1 MRLPV
6 VRECG
11 CDSLPLDPLI
21 ERFSVINFF
30 AFPAATSFPGFL
42 SPAPQSERRDL
53 LSLWGAGERDPGN
66 EVVSAAELNR
76 KAPGTRVDVP
86 CANRDLL
93 LMSSDYSEV
102 VTVIVFYTGHK
113 GPKHLKMVRPLTR
126 DIFRLFIAMLAIVVF
141 LQLGFYFYTNF
152 FPGRFTSPLSSSRP
166 FYKDL
171 DKRELGNAQ
180 IQTKATRKVTLYAH
194 FNTQSNWKPFEHK
207 TTLITKR
214 PCAQYYSLLIL
225 VSSAPGNLQRRN
237 YIRKTWAFE
246 NASKPRWTTV
256 FLVAQ
261 TRSHSESNSL
271 LKEDEVYGDLVRA
284 DYYDHY
290 WNQTLKIQM
299 GFEWATRYCKFSFLL
314 KADDDVFV
322 NSAELLSFLSDPMTT
337 PKKKLYMGIHRK
349 HPLVQRRGK
358 WKITKGEY
366 SGRNYPDFCPGF
378 GFVLSYDVAITF
390 VKAFSFVPYYRMD
403 DVYVGMLANRTGI
416 KITHNAG
423 FEMSAPKQCNPNE
436 GTLVRHG
443 FYKRKGTEED
453 CLIEIFYRSIKVL
466 NNTGSLT

>member
-1 MRLPV
+1 
-6 VRECG
+6 
-11 CDSLPLDPLI
+11 
-21 ERFSVINFF
+21 
-30 AFPAATSFPGFL
+30 
-42 SPAPQSERRDL
+42 
-53 LSLWGAGERDPGN
+53 
-66 EVVSAAELNR
+66 
-76 KAPGTRVDVP
+76 
-86 CANRDLL
+86 
-93 LMSSDYSEV
+93 
-102 VTVIVFYTGHK
+102 
-113 GPKHLKMVRPLTR
+113 MVRRLTR
-126 DIFRLFIAMLAIVVF
+126 DIALLFIVMLAIVVC
-141 LQLGFYFYTNF
+141 LQLGFYIYTNF
-152 FPGRFTSPLSSSRP
+152 FSWRFLSPTSSLRQS
-166 FYKDL
+166 YKEL
-171 DKRELGNAQ
+171 GNKRELGNEK
-180 IQTKATRKVTLYAH
+180 IQTTTTTITPYAH
-194 FNTQSNWKPFEHK
+194 FNAKSNWKPFEHK

-214 PCAQYYSLLIL
+214 NCAQDYSLLIL
-225 VSSAPGNLQRRN
+225 VSSAPANLQRRN
-237 YIRKTWAFE
+237 FIRKTWAFE
-246 NASKPRWTTV
+246 NAFKPRWTTV

-261 TRSHSESNSL
+261 TRIESESNLL

-390 VKAFSFVPYYRMD
+390 VKAFAFVPYYRMD

-423 FEMSAPKQCNPNE
+423 FEMSAPKQCIPNE

-443 FYKRKGTEED
+443 FYKRHGTQGD
-453 CLIEIFYRSIKVL
+453 CVIEIFNRSTKVL
-466 NNTGSLT
+466 KNTGS